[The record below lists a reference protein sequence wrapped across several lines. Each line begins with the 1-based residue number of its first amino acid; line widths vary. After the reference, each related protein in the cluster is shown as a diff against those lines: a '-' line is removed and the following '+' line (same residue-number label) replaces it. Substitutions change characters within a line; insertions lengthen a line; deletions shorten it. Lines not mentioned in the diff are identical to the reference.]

1 MPVRTMALDATPL
14 LGPRSGVGRYVMGLL
29 DGLAQL
35 DDAPDALLA
44 LFSIRGELPTP
55 LPRRARP
62 APRRAPARLL
72 RRAWARWEWPPI
84 ELLTGRVD
92 VFHGTN
98 FVLPPLRRAAGIV
111 TVHDLT
117 YLYFPDMVTGDV
129 AQYSWLVPDAVRRAA
144 RVVTVSHSV
153 ADGIS
158 VELGVPRDEIV
169 VAHNGVHQSW
179 FHAVPLSA
187 GGRTEFGLPE
197 RYLVFVGNL
206 EPRKNLRT
214 LLAAHA
220 LARRESKD
228 VPQLVLVG
236 PPGWGDRWEGWEPD
250 PADVVIVGYL
260 PDDTLRSVV
269 VGSVALCA
277 PSRYEGF
284 GLPVVEALSTGTAV
298 IASDIA
304 AHREVGGDLARYAA
318 HDDVNAWA
326 QAALDASRVPVDDPQ
341 IRAARRDH
349 ASRFTWVASAQTHLA
364 AYRAAVS

>member
-1 MPVRTMALDATPL
+1 
-14 LGPRSGVGRYVMGLL
+14 MG
-29 DGLAQL
+29 
-35 DDAPDALLA
+35 APNSD
-44 LFSIRGELPTP
+44 
-55 LPRRARP
+55 
-62 APRRAPARLL
+62 
-72 RRAWARWEWPPI
+72 
-84 ELLTGRVD
+84 
-92 VFHGTN
+92 
-98 FVLPPLRRAAGIV
+98 
-111 TVHDLT
+111 
-117 YLYFPDMVTGDV
+117 
-129 AQYSWLVPDAVRRAA
+129 
-144 RVVTVSHSV
+144 
-153 ADGIS
+153 
-158 VELGVPRDEIV
+158 
-169 VAHNGVHQSW
+169 
-179 FHAVPLSA
+179 
-187 GGRTEFGLPE
+187 LPE

-269 VGSVALCA
+269 AGSVTLCA

-304 AHREVGGDLARYAA
+304 AHREVGGNLARYAA